1 MAERYDH
8 LTIEPQWQARWA
20 QDNLYRTTE
29 DLNFPKAR
37 RFYCLDMFPYPSGAG
52 IHMGHP
58 EGYTA
63 SDILCRY
70 KRMNGFNVLHPMG
83 WDAFGLPA
91 ENYAL
96 KTGTHPSLSTAQNIA
111 NFRQQI
117 KRLGYCYDWD
127 REIDTTDPEYYKWT
141 QWIFLQLYKKGLAY
155 EANMP
160 INWCESCQ
168 TGIANEEVKDGV
180 CERCGGAVV
189 KKDMR
194 QWMLKIT
201 AYAERLLD
209 DLELLDWPE
218 PIKLMQRNWI
228 GKSIGAEVEF
238 ELAAER
244 SRGGQSM
251 GEVEGHSA
259 STPLGGQ
266 SVGGAEPTAKLKIF
280 TTRPDTLY
288 GATFMVV
295 APEHPLL
302 AKITSAAQKAEVEKY
317 VQQTKLKSDLER
329 AHLEKDKTGVFT
341 GGYAI
346 NPVNGRKIP
355 IWVADYVLISYG
367 TGAIMA
373 VPAHDERDMAFAQKY
388 DIPVITIFGEDG
400 KATNS
405 EQYNGLTSAVFK
417 EKITADLEKKGVGK
431 KTINYKLRDWV
442 FSRQRYW
449 GEPIPLVHCTTCGTV
464 PVPEDQLPL
473 KLPEVSRYEPTGTG
487 ESPLAGIADWVNT
500 KCPVCGG
507 AARRETNTMP
517 QWAGSSWYY
526 LRYIDPRNKNSLAD
540 RAKLN
545 YWLPVDHYI
554 GGAEH
559 AVLHLLYARFWHK
572 VLFDIG
578 VVSTPEPFQRL
589 TNQGLILA
597 EDGQKMSKS
606 KGNVVNP
613 DTVIQEYGADALR
626 LYIMFLG
633 PLEMSKP
640 WSLKGIA
647 GVRRFLERVWNI
659 LERKKIEPGHQD
671 EELRKVLHQTIQK
684 VGEDINSLSF
694 NTGISQLMIF
704 VNAAQSREII
714 AKETLADFLKLL
726 APYAPHLA
734 EELWAKLGYKT
745 SIHLE
750 KWPEYDAKYLTASEV
765 EVVFSV
771 NGKARGAQKVAK
783 GLSQS
788 ELEKLAL
795 ANPAVQK
802 HLLGKTIV
810 KKIIVP
816 DKIVNFV
823 AR

>member
-1 MAERYDH
+1 MPDRYDH
-8 LTIEPQWQARWA
+8 LIIEPKWQKKWA
-20 QDNLYRTTE
+20 EAKLYQVTE
-29 DLNFPKAR
+29 DDSFPKAK

-70 KRMNGFNVLHPMG
+70 KKMNGFNVLHPMG

-91 ENYAL
+91 ENYAI
-96 KTGTHPSLSTAQNIA
+96 KTGTHPAASTQKNIA
-111 NFRQQI
+111 TFRRQI
-117 KRLGYCYDWD
+117 KALGYCYDWS
-127 REIDTTDPEYYKWT
+127 REIDTTDPEYFKWT

-160 INWCESCQ
+160 INWCENCQ
-168 TGIANEEVKDGV
+168 TGIANEEVKDGC
-180 CERCGGAVV
+180 CERCGGAVT
-189 KKDMR
+189 KKDLR

-201 AYAERLLD
+201 AYAERLLN
-209 DLELLDWPE
+209 DLDLLDWPE

-228 GKSIGAEVEF
+228 GKSLGAEVDFALDGLTE
-238 ELAAER
+238 
-244 SRGGQSM
+244 
-251 GEVEGHSA
+251 
-259 STPLGGQ
+259 
-266 SVGGAEPTAKLKIF
+266 KLKIF

-302 AKITSAAQKAEVEKY
+302 EKITTPEQKIAIGEYIK
-317 VQQTKLKSDLER
+317 QARLKSDLER
-329 AHLEKDKTGVFT
+329 AHLDKDKTGVFT
-341 GGYAI
+341 GGYAV
-346 NPVNGRKIP
+346 NPVNGAKIP

-373 VPAHDERDMAFAQKY
+373 VPAHDERDLAFAQKY
-388 DIPVITIFGEDG
+388 NIPVITIFGEDG
-400 KATNS
+400 RATNS
-405 EQYNGLTSAVFK
+405 AQYNGLTSAEFK

-431 KTINYKLRDWV
+431 KTVNYKLRDWV
-442 FSRQRYW
+442 FARQRYW
-449 GEPIPLVHCTTCGTV
+449 GEPLPLVHCPQCGV
-464 PVPEDQLPL
+464 VAVPENELPL
-473 KLPEVSRYEPTGTG
+473 KLPDVDKYAPTGTG
-487 ESPLAGIADWVNT
+487 ESPLANIPDWVNT
-500 KCPVCGG
+500 KCPQCGG
-507 AARRETNTMP
+507 AAKRETNTMP

-526 LRYIDPRNKNSLAD
+526 LRYIDPQNKTELAD
-540 RAKLN
+540 KNKLA

-572 VLFDIG
+572 VLFDLGI
-578 VVSTPEPFQRL
+578 VSTPEPFQRL

-606 KGNVVNP
+606 KGNVVSP
-613 DTVIQEYGADALR
+613 DEVIQEYGADALR
-626 LYIMFLG
+626 MYIMFLG

-640 WSLKGIA
+640 WSLKGIL
-647 GVRRFLERVWNI
+647 GLRRFLDKVWNMF
-659 LERKKIEPGHQD
+659 ETKKITDDAAD
-671 EELRKVLHQTIQK
+671 ESLRKLLHQTIKK
-684 VGEDINSLSF
+684 VGEDIKALSF

-704 VNAAQSREII
+704 VNEAQNH
-714 AKETLADFLKLL
+714 AVLDKAMGVDFLKLL

-734 EELWAKLGYKT
+734 EELWEKLGHET

-750 KWPEYDAKYLTASEV
+750 SWPEYDEKYLTTDEAEI
-765 EVVFSV
+765 VFSV
-771 NGKARGAQKVAK
+771 NGRARGAQKVAK
-783 GLSQS
+783 GLPAT

-795 ANPAVQK
+795 ADPAVQK
-802 HLLGKTIV
+802 HLAGKTII

-823 AR
+823 VNG

>member
-1 MAERYDH
+1 MSARYNHLAVEPKWQKKWAE
-8 LTIEPQWQARWA
+8 TG
-20 QDNLYRTTE
+20 LYKTTE
-29 DLNFPKAR
+29 DPAFPKAK

-52 IHMGHP
+52 LHVGHP

-70 KRMNGFNVLHPMG
+70 KRMNGCNVLHPMG

-96 KTGTHPSLSTAQNIA
+96 QTGTHPSVSTRQNIE
-111 NFRQQI
+111 NFRRQI
-117 KRLGYCYDWD
+117 KAFGFSYDWD
-127 REIDTTDPEYYKWT
+127 REIDTTDPEYFHWT
-141 QWIFLQLYKKGLAY
+141 QWIFLQLFKRGLAY

-160 INWCESCQ
+160 INWCERCQ

-180 CERCGGAVV
+180 CERCGGTVV
-189 KKDMR
+189 KKDLR

-201 AYAERLLD
+201 AYAERLLG
-209 DLELLDWPE
+209 DLDLLDWPE

-228 GKSIGAEVEF
+228 GKSAGAEVDF
-238 ELAAER
+238 PLADELAA
-244 SRGGQSM
+244 
-251 GEVEGHSA
+251 
-259 STPLGGQ
+259 LG
-266 SVGGAEPTAKLKIF
+266 VLKVF

-288 GATFMVV
+288 GATFMVI

-302 AKITSAAQKAEVEKY
+302 AKITAPEQKTAVDGY
-317 VQQTKLKSDLER
+317 VQQTRLKSDLER
-329 AHLEKDKTGVFT
+329 AHLEKDKTGIFT
-341 GGYAI
+341 GAYAV

-367 TGAIMA
+367 AGAIMA
-373 VPAHDERDMAFAQKY
+373 VPAHDERDLAFAQKY
-388 DIPVITIFGEDG
+388 NIPVITIFGEDG
-400 KATNS
+400 LAVNS
-405 EQYNGLTSAVFK
+405 EQYDGLTSAALK
-417 EKITADLEKKGVGK
+417 EKITADLEKKGLGR
-431 KTINYKLRDWV
+431 KTVNYKLRDWV

-449 GEPIPLVHCTTCGTV
+449 GEPIPLVHCPHCGTV
-464 PVPEDQLPL
+464 AVPENELPL
-473 KLPEVSRYEPTGTG
+473 KLPDVARYEPTGTG
-487 ESPLAGIADWVNT
+487 ESPLAGISDWVNT
-500 KCPVCGG
+500 VCPECGG

-526 LRYIDPRNKNSLAD
+526 LRYVDPRNKNALAAQD
-540 RAKLN
+540 KLD

-578 VVSTPEPFQRL
+578 AVSTPEPFQRL

-606 KGNVVNP
+606 RGNVINP
-613 DTVIQEYGADALR
+613 DEVIRAYGADAMR
-626 LYIMFLG
+626 MYEMFMG
-633 PLEMSKP
+633 PLEMAKP
-640 WSLKGIA
+640 WSTKGIL
-647 GVRRFLERVWNI
+647 GVRRFLDRVWNI
-659 LERKKIEPGHQD
+659 FAQKKIADGHRD
-671 EELRKVLHQTIQK
+671 AELLKILHQTIKK

-694 NTGISQLMIF
+694 NTGIAQLMIF
-704 VNAAQSREII
+704 INAAQSRDTL
-714 AKETLADFLKLL
+714 AKDALADFLRLL

-734 EELWAKLGYKT
+734 EELWAGLGGRT

-750 KWPEYDAKYLTASEV
+750 KWPQYDAEYLTVSEI
-765 EVVFSV
+765 EIVFSV
-771 NGKARGAQKVAK
+771 NGRARGAQKTAK
-783 GLSQS
+783 GLPPA

-795 ANPAVQK
+795 ADPGVQK
-802 HLLGKTIV
+802 HLAGKTII

-823 AR
+823 VQ

>member
-1 MAERYDH
+1 MSERYAH
-8 LTIEPQWQARWA
+8 LTIEPKWQKKWA
-20 QDNLYRTTE
+20 EAKLYQVTE
-29 DLNFPKAR
+29 DTTFPKEK

-52 IHMGHP
+52 LHVGHP

-70 KRMNGFNVLHPMG
+70 KRMNGYNVLHPMG

-91 ENYAL
+91 ENYAI
-96 KTGTHPSLSTAQNIA
+96 KTGTHPAVSTAKNIA
-111 NFRQQI
+111 NFRRQI
-117 KRLGYCYDWD
+117 QAFGFCYDWD
-127 REIDTTDPEYYKWT
+127 REIDTTDPEYFKWT

-168 TGIANEEVKDGV
+168 TGIANEEVKDGC

-189 KKDMR
+189 KKDLR

-201 AYAERLLD
+201 AYAERLLN
-209 DLELLDWPE
+209 DLDLLDWPE

-228 GKSIGAEVEF
+228 GKSLGAEVDF
-238 ELAAER
+238 ALDGLAE
-244 SRGGQSM
+244 
-251 GEVEGHSA
+251 
-259 STPLGGQ
+259 
-266 SVGGAEPTAKLKIF
+266 KLKIF

-288 GATFMVV
+288 GVTFMVI
-295 APEHPLL
+295 APEHLL
-302 AKITSAAQKAEVEKY
+302 LEKITAPAQKAAVAEY
-317 VQQTKLKSDLER
+317 VKQTRLKSDLER
-329 AHLEKDKTGVFT
+329 AHLDKDKTGVFT
-341 GGYAI
+341 GGYAV
-346 NPVNGRKIP
+346 NPVNGAKIP

-373 VPAHDERDMAFAQKY
+373 VPAHDERDLAFAQKY
-388 DIPVITIFGEDG
+388 NIPVITVFGEDG
-400 KATNS
+400 RAMNS
-405 EQYNGLTSAVFK
+405 EQYNGLTSAEFK
-417 EKITADLEKKGVGK
+417 EKITADLEKKGLGK
-431 KTINYKLRDWV
+431 KTVNYKLRDWV

-449 GEPIPLVHCTTCGTV
+449 GEPIPLTHCPHCGVV
-464 PVPEDQLPL
+464 PVPENELPL
-473 KLPEVSRYEPTGTG
+473 RLPEVDKYEPTGTG
-487 ESPLAGIADWVNT
+487 ESPLANIPDWVSA
-500 KCPVCGG
+500 KCPQCGG
-507 AARRETNTMP
+507 AAKRETNTMP

-526 LRYIDPRNKNSLAD
+526 LRYIDPRNKAELAD
-540 RAKLN
+540 KAKLA

-572 VLFDIG
+572 VLFDLG

-606 KGNVVNP
+606 RGNVINP
-613 DTVIQEYGADALR
+613 DDVIRDYGADAMR
-626 LYIMFLG
+626 LYEMFMG
-633 PLEMSKP
+633 PLEMAKP
-640 WSLKGIA
+640 WSTKGIL
-647 GVRRFLERVWNI
+647 GVRRFLDRVWNI
-659 LERKKIEPGHQD
+659 FTQKKIAETEPD
-671 EELRKVLHQTIQK
+671 AELLKLLHQTIKK
-684 VGEDINSLSF
+684 VGEDINSLNF

-704 VNAAQSREII
+704 ANAAQSREII
-714 AKETLADFLKLL
+714 APELAENFLKLL

-734 EELWAKLGYKT
+734 EELWEKLGHKT

-750 KWPEYDAKYLTASEV
+750 QWPEYDARYLTTDEV
-765 EVVFSV
+765 EIVFSV
-771 NGKARGAQKVAK
+771 NGRTRGAQKAAK
-783 GLSQS
+783 GLPLA

-802 HLLGKTIV
+802 HLAGKTIL

-823 AR
+823 V

>member
-1 MAERYDH
+1 MSDRYAH
-8 LTIEPQWQARWA
+8 LTIEPKWQKKWA
-20 QDNLYRTTE
+20 EAKLYKATE
-29 DLNFPKAR
+29 DNSFPKDK

-91 ENYAL
+91 ENYAI
-96 KTGTHPSLSTAQNIA
+96 KTGTHPSLSTQKNIET
-111 NFRQQI
+111 FRRQI
-117 KRLGYCYDWD
+117 QALGYSYDWD

-141 QWIFLQLYKKGLAY
+141 QWIFLQLHKKGLAY

-160 INWCESCQ
+160 INWCENCQ

-194 QWMLKIT
+194 QWMLRIT
-201 AYAERLLD
+201 AYAERLLN
-209 DLELLDWPE
+209 DLDLLDWPE

-228 GKSIGAEVEF
+228 GKSIGAEVDFALDGLTE
-238 ELAAER
+238 
-244 SRGGQSM
+244 
-251 GEVEGHSA
+251 
-259 STPLGGQ
+259 
-266 SVGGAEPTAKLKIF
+266 KLKIF

-288 GATFMVV
+288 GATFMVI

-302 AKITSAAQKAEVEKY
+302 EKITALEQKAQVDEY
-317 VQQTKLKSDLER
+317 VRQTRLKSDLER

-341 GGYAI
+341 GAFAV
-346 NPVNGRKIP
+346 NPVNGAKIP
-355 IWVADYVLISYG
+355 VWVADYVLISYG

-373 VPAHDERDMAFAQKY
+373 VPAHDERDLAFAQKY
-388 DIPVITIFGEDG
+388 NIPVITIFGEDG

-405 EQYNGLTSAVFK
+405 AEYDGLTSAEFK
-417 EKITADLEKKGVGK
+417 EKITADLERKGFGK
-431 KTINYKLRDWV
+431 KTVNYKLRDWV
-442 FSRQRYW
+442 FARQRYW
-449 GEPIPLVHCTTCGTV
+449 GEPIPLVHCPRCGAV
-464 PVPEDQLPL
+464 AVPEDQLPL
-473 KLPEVSRYEPTGTG
+473 KLPDVAKYEPTGTG
-487 ESPLAGIADWVNT
+487 ESPLANIVDWVNT
-500 KCPVCGG
+500 QCPQCGG
-507 AARRETNTMP
+507 AAKRETNTMP

-526 LRYIDPRNKNSLAD
+526 LRYIDPRNPAALAD
-540 RAKLN
+540 KSKLD

-572 VLFDIG
+572 VLFDLG

-613 DTVIQEYGADALR
+613 DGVIQEYGADALR

-640 WSLKGIA
+640 WSLKGIL
-647 GVRRFLERVWNI
+647 GVRRFLDKTWN
-659 LERKKIEPGHQD
+659 LFETKKIADARPNA
-671 EELRKVLHQTIQK
+671 ELLKILHQTIKK
-684 VGEDINSLSF
+684 VGEDINSLNF

-704 VNAAQSREII
+704 LNAAQS
-714 AKETLADFLKLL
+714 AETLDRKTGEAFLQLL

-734 EELWAKLGYKT
+734 EELWEKLGHQT

-750 KWPEYDAKYLTASEV
+750 KWPEYDEKYLTTDEV
-765 EVVFSV
+765 EIVFSV
-771 NGKARGAQKVAK
+771 NGRARGAQKTAK
-783 GLSQS
+783 GLPPD

-795 ANPAVQK
+795 ADPAVQK
-802 HLLGKTIV
+802 HLAGKTIV

-823 AR
+823 I